1 MLLSLCRRCN
11 RRLLQASSRLRQ
23 LRKGKVLFH
32 GASPSRSSHSASPSR
47 RRRLALTLLLLAQTP
62 RTIQSQTPYVYTPRY
77 SAGSTVIG
85 KTLYVVSGTSTG
97 HLPQSYVAITD
108 VISLALDKPFPTDL
122 APWMSLRPGPA
133 VSDARIVPSADQSHL
148 VLGGMGETGT
158 PLVRVYNIQTDT
170 WSPLPPQP
178 IGGNVASPR
187 TSVGIALDAST
198 GAVIVFG
205 GLVPNTAFSRELDV
219 LDTRPAFN
227 NWTWTLVAPVSN
239 FIQLIPLY
247 QPIVLYL
254 PQLQAT
260 LLMGGCN
267 TYSARTIIVSCQ
279 TFDSAFQIKT
289 AIVSSSLVTSP
300 PQKLSLTSSA
310 VNNILP
316 VPRSS
321 SCHVVLANGDVF
333 MYGGLSDT
341 ATLSDAWVLS
351 AESWKWRSIK
361 INNAPSEGR
370 AGATCQLIAQ
380 DQVIVIG
387 GYSGTSAAS
396 KAFSEPQIG
405 IINTESWSWGSSYT
419 PSSAS
424 AGLSLGVI
432 IGIVAGS
439 CLMLGVVLF
448 IVGSHLWKKRKTRDA
463 EEQKRVSNSN
473 IPLMDDSVNNSS
485 NSLHTRYPRVVVSTL
500 KSANQNSSSSNSPVS
515 GSWSAKDSRS
525 LPLII
530 TPYSPTTTSF
540 STSSFTDVSMDAS
553 ASKSNR
559 GNNNKRNKNA
569 PRDEVSLPES
579 QRLPETMADNQY
591 GHYFKTIQHHKQ
603 YEKRLT
609 GLQQQQQQQHSL
621 GRSDTSTQYT
631 MVHEEDVDDHAYLAT
646 GMIDLKDI
654 EVGEESIM
662 IPMQPL
668 ETGTILVSGYID
680 PSSFHSS
687 GSEPVPVPPSSFS
700 QTSTAG
706 VLQPWTHG
714 QDLSPQGKSDVLT
727 SESVQSEV
735 LEDHRRKGRP

>member
-1 MLLSLCRRCN
+1 MLSVSHPTVGERKGSVSTGTFDFFFLSDGRVGFDLQNKNALLNFHPCPPLLPHRPFPLSHLAPSDSLQPLPSLSPLRRPATPQPASQTLQPNSKTLRAKRNTQAAMLLSLCRRCN

-23 LRKGKVLFH
+23 LCKGKVLFH

-361 INNAPSEGR
+361 INNAPPEGR

-387 GYSGTSAAS
+387 GMSLRNGTEQL
-396 KAFSEPQIG
+396 SE
-405 IINTESWSWGSSYT
+405 
-419 PSSAS
+419 
-424 AGLSLGVI
+424 
-432 IGIVAGS
+432 
-439 CLMLGVVLF
+439 
-448 IVGSHLWKKRKTRDA
+448 DA
-463 EEQKRVSNSN
+463 WLAWEERA
-473 IPLMDDSVNNSS
+473 
-485 NSLHTRYPRVVVSTL
+485 R
-500 KSANQNSSSSNSPVS
+500 
-515 GSWSAKDSRS
+515 
-525 LPLII
+525 
-530 TPYSPTTTSF
+530 
-540 STSSFTDVSMDAS
+540 
-553 ASKSNR
+553 
-559 GNNNKRNKNA
+559 
-569 PRDEVSLPES
+569 E
-579 QRLPETMADNQY
+579 
-591 GHYFKTIQHHKQ
+591 
-603 YEKRLT
+603 
-609 GLQQQQQQQHSL
+609 
-621 GRSDTSTQYT
+621 
-631 MVHEEDVDDHAYLAT
+631 
-646 GMIDLKDI
+646 
-654 EVGEESIM
+654 
-662 IPMQPL
+662 
-668 ETGTILVSGYID
+668 
-680 PSSFHSS
+680 
-687 GSEPVPVPPSSFS
+687 
-700 QTSTAG
+700 
-706 VLQPWTHG
+706 
-714 QDLSPQGKSDVLT
+714 
-727 SESVQSEV
+727 
-735 LEDHRRKGRP
+735 